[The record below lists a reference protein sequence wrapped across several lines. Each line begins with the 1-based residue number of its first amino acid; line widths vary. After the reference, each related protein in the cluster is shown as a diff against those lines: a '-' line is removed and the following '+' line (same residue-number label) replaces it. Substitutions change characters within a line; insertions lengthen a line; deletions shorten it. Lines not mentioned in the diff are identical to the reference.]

1 MVKRKQFI
9 WLRSCFILIVQS
21 FILFVLFLAAC
32 SVCETWGQESSPPPA
47 AATLPTDQETIQ
59 PAPTPD
65 RSGGVPPVLGNGGGS
80 QPGIPPLSGSRPGA
94 LPFSGADP
102 YATPNAYGW
111 QNPQGP
117 YNNQYN
123 GYQSMPIYGGPQPG
137 VPPAGNPWDA
147 RKLIERWRVDVL
159 WMKGG
164 SSSKKLGLTQLDLN
178 LTFNWVGCLSPENAL
193 QITPGFTFNWW
204 KMNDQSPLPFPE
216 RTYDAY
222 VDLDWDPRLAQDGA
236 ISADLGLTM
245 GVFSDFKKVDGHSF
259 RLMGHAYG
267 VFAVSS
273 KLDLK
278 LGAEYLN
285 RVNSK
290 ILPAGGI
297 VWRSGDDSWVVEAVF
312 PSPKVKKKC
321 NLIDSRSALWF
332 YARGEYAGDTWTI
345 KSQMPGMRDD
355 VVSYNDIRIAVGVE
369 FEFIQNVKGYIEMG
383 GAFDRK
389 LEYKRLGAV
398 SAADSFFL
406 QGGLQ
411 F

>member
-21 FILFVLFLAAC
+21 IFLFVCFLMD
-32 SVCETWGQESSPPPA
+32 STVSETQGQDSSPPPA
-47 AATLPTDQETIQ
+47 AATLQADQETIQ

-65 RSGGVPPVLGNGGGS
+65 RSGGVPPVLGNGGGQS
-80 QPGIPPLSGSRPGA
+80 GIPPLSGSRPGA
-94 LPFSGADP
+94 LPFTGADP
-102 YATPNAYGW
+102 YATPNSYGW

-117 YNNQYN
+117 YYNNQYN
-123 GYQSMPIYGGPQPG
+123 GYQSMPIYGRPQPG
-137 VPPAGNPWDA
+137 VAPVDGPLDP
-147 RKLIERWRVDVL
+147 RKLIEKWRVDVL

-164 SSSKKLGLTQLDLN
+164 SSSKKLGMTRLDLN

-204 KMNDQSPLPFPE
+204 KMNDRNPLPFPE

-222 VDLDWDPRLAQDGA
+222 VALDWDPRLAQDGA

-273 KLDLK
+273 KLDIK

-290 ILPAGGI
+290 VLPAGGV
-297 VWRSGDDSWVVEAVF
+297 VWRSDDDSWVVEAVF
-312 PSPKVKKKC
+312 PTPKVKKKC

-355 VVSYNDIRIAVGVE
+355 VVSYNDIRLAVGVE

-389 LEYKRLGAV
+389 LEYKRLGGI